1 MRTTGTYWST
11 IERVDGVRKRLK
23 ALQDQMA
30 PLIYACEQDVLARYE
45 AVRRSAKATKTDEWL
60 RQ

>member
-30 PLIYACEQDVLARYE
+30 PLIYACEQDVLIRYK
-45 AVRRSAKATKTDEWL
+45 AVRRSAKAIKINE
-60 RQ
+60 